1 PLSNTRKGRVG
12 PAPWLLA
19 TLGGF
24 SDALPIAGVAARPR
38 SGPPR
43 RIRGRTPTAS
53 VAKSIPAFTEVPPP
67 TQDGPHSMKTSKKG
81 LKKTYSFT
89 LIYTGAD
96 DLTQGLCDALFEAG
110 CDDALLGLRDGLIT
124 LDFDREAA
132 TYQEALQSAIR
143 NVDESGTGL

>member
-1 PLSNTRKGRVG
+1 
-12 PAPWLLA
+12 
-19 TLGGF
+19 
-24 SDALPIAGVAARPR
+24 
-38 SGPPR
+38 
-43 RIRGRTPTAS
+43 
-53 VAKSIPAFTEVPPP
+53 
-67 TQDGPHSMKTSKKG
+67 MKTSKKG

-143 NVDESGTGL
+143 NVDESGTGLKLVRVEPA